1 MAVNNIQQ
9 TAQHQMNIDLAK
21 VLSKASKWAKKL
33 RPVEEFFPRDE
44 FSVPV
49 PEELQKR
56 LAVNLSHFY
65 VNYTVIVA
73 TIVLITLIVYPTFF
87 LLILF
92 MCAVWYA
99 LLSRPHHF
107 SVNLQGKVIQKTHME
122 YALAGFTVIFLFY
135 TAGMNLVVFFGVC
148 ILMVCSHAA
157 MRHVPKTSLGDEV
170 STEGSQQ
177 NLVKDGSSGSEGP
190 AMV

>member
-1 MAVNNIQQ
+1 MAVTNVQ
-9 TAQHQMNIDLAK
+9 QMNLAI
-21 VLSKASKWAKKL
+21 VLSKASKYAKKL
-33 RPVEEFFPRDE
+33 RPLEEFLPKDE

-65 VNYTVIVA
+65 VNYTLIVA
-73 TIVLITLIVYPTFF
+73 VIVLITLIVYPTFF
-87 LLILF
+87 LLIMAL
-92 MCAVWYA
+92 CAIWYG

-107 SVNLQGKVIQKTHME
+107 SIDLTTVGMQGRIVQKTHME
-122 YALAGFTVIFLFY
+122 YALAVFTVIFLFW
-135 TAGMNLVVFFGVC
+135 TAGMNLVIFFGAC
-148 ILMVCSHAA
+148 ILMVASHAA

-170 STEGSQQ
+170 SSTDGSQS
-177 NLVKDGSSGSEGP
+177 NLVKDGSGDSEGP